1 MRRRS
6 PASDLSGLERG
17 GNAVRPAPRRST
29 GLSAS
34 GGSTRRTGHAFKPRA
49 QASPATRVGDSAVKR
64 TRTAQSVVSVCTAHV
79 HVYTQTHMRHGGRP
93 ASTSHECPTHGTLPP
108 GRARVAHPTVSLRLG
123 IIRSWGAFLPARI
136 RSVTSC
142 FAQVAQEC
150 AVIPGVRLYMH
161 KSIGL
166 GLSWLGLRRSWTR
179 ATSSVPSAGIPGTP
193 AATTAGVFARSG
205 GRRGELIGQA
215 SPDSLDRAL
224 SQIARD
230 LTSCV
235 HPECDALW
243 MHR

>member
-1 MRRRS
+1 MSNPRNAPSWPSQGRS
-6 PASDLSGLERG
+6 SDSI
-17 GNAVRPAPRRST
+17 AAP
-29 GLSAS
+29 
-34 GGSTRRTGHAFKPRA
+34 
-49 QASPATRVGDSAVKR
+49 Q
-64 TRTAQSVVSVCTAHV
+64 
-79 HVYTQTHMRHGGRP
+79 
-93 ASTSHECPTHGTLPP
+93 
-108 GRARVAHPTVSLRLG
+108 G

-136 RSVTSC
+136 PSVTSC

-166 GLSWLGLRRSWTR
+166 GRSWLGLRRSWTR

-193 AATTAGVFARSG
+193 AATTAGAGVFARSG
-205 GRRGELIGQA
+205 GRRGELHGQV
-215 SPDSLDRAL
+215 SLDKVDDLRVDLRAGTRVRSL
-224 SQIARD
+224 GQYVPFSQIARD

>member
-1 MRRRS
+1 MSNPRNAPSWPSQGRS
-6 PASDLSGLERG
+6 SDSIAAPGNHTQLG
-17 GNAVRPAPRRST
+17 GISPRSNT
-29 GLSAS
+29 FA
-34 GGSTRRTGHAFKPRA
+34 
-49 QASPATRVGDSAVKR
+49 
-64 TRTAQSVVSVCTAHV
+64 
-79 HVYTQTHMRHGGRP
+79 
-93 ASTSHECPTHGTLPP
+93 
-108 GRARVAHPTVSLRLG
+108 
-123 IIRSWGAFLPARI
+123 
-136 RSVTSC
+136 VTSC

-193 AATTAGVFARSG
+193 AATSAGVFARSG

-215 SPDSLDRAL
+215 SPDSLDGAL

>member
-1 MRRRS
+1 MSNPRNAPSWPSQGRS
-6 PASDLSGLERG
+6 SDSI
-17 GNAVRPAPRRST
+17 AAP
-29 GLSAS
+29 
-34 GGSTRRTGHAFKPRA
+34 
-49 QASPATRVGDSAVKR
+49 Q
-64 TRTAQSVVSVCTAHV
+64 
-79 HVYTQTHMRHGGRP
+79 
-93 ASTSHECPTHGTLPP
+93 
-108 GRARVAHPTVSLRLG
+108 G

-136 RSVTSC
+136 PSVTSC

-193 AATTAGVFARSG
+193 AATTAGAGVFARSG

-215 SPDSLDRAL
+215 SPDSLDGAL

-230 LTSCV
+230 FTSC
-235 HPECDALW
+235 HLECDALW

>member
-1 MRRRS
+1 M
-6 PASDLSGLERG
+6 
-17 GNAVRPAPRRST
+17 
-29 GLSAS
+29 
-34 GGSTRRTGHAFKPRA
+34 
-49 QASPATRVGDSAVKR
+49 
-64 TRTAQSVVSVCTAHV
+64 CTAHV

-93 ASTSHECPTHGTLPP
+93 ASRSHECPTHGTLPP

-193 AATTAGVFARSG
+193 AATTAGAGVFARSG
-205 GRRGELIGQA
+205 GRRGELHGQV
-215 SPDSLDRAL
+215 SLDKVDDLRVDLRAGTRVGNL
-224 SQIARD
+224 SVQFALWQISCD